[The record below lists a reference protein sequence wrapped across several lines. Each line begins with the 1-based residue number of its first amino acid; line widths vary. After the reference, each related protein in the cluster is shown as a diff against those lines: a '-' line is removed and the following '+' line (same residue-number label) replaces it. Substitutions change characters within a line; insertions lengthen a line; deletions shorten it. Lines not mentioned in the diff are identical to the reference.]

1 MEYKLKRRLIIG
13 ISIILLIILYIFK
26 NYNFMIRVAGVI
38 FGLWAFYFL
47 DHAFGIRFHLRHY
60 IYIIIILIFGIFL
73 SPLYYISESYD
84 KILHLAMPILASIM
98 VFFIVN
104 KMKIKFQWKLL
115 ITLTSMLSILA
126 VLEIGE
132 YLFDMFLDFKLQG
145 VYLRDLS
152 GLEKYDL
159 VLNKNDDTMIDM
171 MLGFAGAIIFSISKS
186 VCYFYNKRHSKKIRD
201 Y

>member
-26 NYNFMIRVAGVI
+26 NYNFMIRIAGFL
-38 FGLWAFYFL
+38 FGLWAFYFI
-47 DHAFGIRFHLRHY
+47 DHAFYLKFKFRHY
-60 IYIIIILIFGIFL
+60 VYIFLILILGILL
-73 SPLYYISESYD
+73 SPLYHISESYD

-98 VFFIVN
+98 IFFIVN
-104 KMKIKFQWKLL
+104 KMKIKFQWKIL
-115 ITLTSMLSILA
+115 ITFTAVLSILA
-126 VLEIGE
+126 LLEIGE

-145 VYLRDLS
+145 VYLRDIS
-152 GLEKYDL
+152 GLEKYNL
-159 VLNKNDDTMIDM
+159 ILEKNDDTMIDM

-186 VCYFYNKRHSKKIRD
+186 ISYFYNKRHSKKIMD